1 MVCYAQRLI
10 TMTCIALVAFLL
22 LGKAVTHSLDVAS
35 LVVSVSAVVAGTA
48 VAAAI
53 AFVSFR
59 SVRRR
64 RALAGGCVACTFKCQ
79 HAMTEARPSRMWLV
93 STVDRAASGQVGRA
107 AHPGRACTGAAHP
120 RAQHPAAGLPS
131 KQIVSLPMPRWP
143 DRPLHAQP
151 PAPVPLPRDPA
162 EQHERVPARGR

>member
-10 TMTCIALVAFLL
+10 TMSCITLVAFLL
-22 LGKAVTHSLDVAS
+22 LGKAVTHSLDVGS
-35 LVVSVSAVVAGTA
+35 LLVSVSAVLAGTTLAA
-48 VAAAI
+48 VI

-93 STVDRAASGQVGRA
+93 STVDRAASGQ
-107 AHPGRACTGAAHP
+107 
-120 RAQHPAAGLPS
+120 PAAASPPR
-131 KQIVSLPMPRWP
+131 QIVSLPMPSWP
-143 DRPLHAQP
+143 DRPLRAQ
-151 PAPVPLPRDPA
+151 PA
-162 EQHERVPARGR
+162 EQRERVAAR

>member
-10 TMTCIALVAFLL
+10 TMTCIAIVAFLL
-22 LGKAVTHSLDVAS
+22 LGKAVTHSLDIAS
-35 LVVSVSAVVAGTA
+35 LVVSVSAVLAGTA
-48 VAAAI
+48 AAAAI

-64 RALAGGCVACTFKCQ
+64 RALAGGCVTCTFKCQ

-93 STVDRAASGQVGRA
+93 TAVDRTASGQVGQVT
-107 AHPGRACTGAAHP
+107 GKSRACTGTAHP
-120 RAQHPAAGLPS
+120 GADRV
-131 KQIVSLPMPRWP
+131 VSLPMPHWP

-151 PAPVPLPRDPA
+151 QVPVPRPRDPG
-162 EQHERVPARGR
+162 EQERVLARDR

>member
-10 TMTCIALVAFLL
+10 TMSCIVLVAFLL

-35 LVVSVSAVVAGTA
+35 LLVSVSAVLAGTA
-48 VAAAI
+48 LAAAI

-79 HAMTEARPSRMWLV
+79 HAMTEAHRSRMWLV
-93 STVDRAASGQVGRA
+93 STVDRTASGQTA
-107 AHPGRACTGAAHP
+107 ACPSAEPTPLA
-120 RAQHPAAGLPS
+120 LPTR
-131 KQIVSLPMPRWP
+131 QIVSLPMPSWP
-143 DRPLHAQP
+143 DRPLRGQPAAQVP
-151 PAPVPLPRDPA
+151 PPREPA
-162 EQHERVPARGR
+162 EQRERIPARGH